1 MEEFPMANEESV
13 KLLTD
18 IVASF
23 VCHIS
28 KKLPDDVVAK
38 LEELGRRD
46 RPSAQGPV

>member
-28 KKLPDDVVAK
+28 KKLPDDRK
-38 LEELGRRD
+38 LLHFRRFSM
-46 RPSAQGPV
+46 RP